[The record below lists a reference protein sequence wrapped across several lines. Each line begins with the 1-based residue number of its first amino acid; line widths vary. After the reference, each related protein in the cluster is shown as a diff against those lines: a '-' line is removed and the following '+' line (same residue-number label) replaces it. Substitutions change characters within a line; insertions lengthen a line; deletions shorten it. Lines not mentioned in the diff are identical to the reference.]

1 MHICLQLCQKSE
13 GHCRL
18 ALQGQSLLRDGGGS
32 VRSTFVCFMTVVA
45 LQVQS
50 LLGGVGGPLRSE
62 APWIQTLPLDV
73 SDSVR
78 SSLSPCQGLLCDV
91 VSSMSKAC
99 SSQGLPRDTLQ
110 GLSLLCG
117 VADSRQSML
126 N

>member
-1 MHICLQLCQKSE
+1 MQLCQKSE

-18 ALQGQSLLRDGGGS
+18 ALQGQSLLRDVGGS
-32 VRSTFVCFMTVVA
+32 VRSRFVCFMTVVA
-45 LQVQS
+45 MQVR

-62 APWIQTLPLDV
+62 APWIQTLLLDV

-78 SSLSPCQGLLCDV
+78 SSLSLCQGLLCDV
-91 VSSMSKAC
+91 VSSLSKTC
-99 SSQGLPRDTLQ
+99 LSQGLPRDTLQ